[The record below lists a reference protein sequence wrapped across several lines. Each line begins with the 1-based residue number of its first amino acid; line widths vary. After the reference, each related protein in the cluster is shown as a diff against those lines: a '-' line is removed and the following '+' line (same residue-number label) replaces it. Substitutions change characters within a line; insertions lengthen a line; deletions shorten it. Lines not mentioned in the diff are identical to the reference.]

1 MTIAANNCPTAQ
13 LTLSFAFI
21 YCLKADMLSRPYAAY
36 VKSKLYILTMK
47 RFITYYLLATSIY

>member
-13 LTLSFAFI
+13 LTLSFAFT
-21 YCLKADMLSRPYAAY
+21 YSLKADMLSRPYVAY
-36 VKSKLYILTMK
+36 VKAKLYILTMK